1 MKLLYYGGQCKRR
14 AIEVIYSLD
23 VLIGRET
30 VTYTCIRTLSRVS
43 TQDLPSVEQTV
54 QPSKQCVFWR
64 TFRKLT
70 LTIMKARL
78 AETGGKK
85 IAQLFTTLVAEACS
99 SALLEPTQYLGT
111 PPSSLP
117 LITPDLENSLD
128 PVVDALRSLPLPT
141 THPSH
146 PASSGNLNTL
156 KDAQDGYAAMRGAWS
171 KRCLEMRSKDLI
183 KGADSEIDG
192 IQISLDF
199 AQWTAGLLLLAEVGT
214 LPVCVY

>member
-1 MKLLYYGGQCKRR
+1 MLGLL
-14 AIEVIYSLD
+14 
-23 VLIGRET
+23 
-30 VTYTCIRTLSRVS
+30 
-43 TQDLPSVEQTV
+43 SVEQTV
-54 QPSKQCVFWR
+54 QPSRQYVFSVRCVN
-64 TFRKLT
+64 LV

-78 AETGGKK
+78 AETGAKK
-85 IAQLFTTLVAEACS
+85 IAHLFTTLVAEACS
-99 SALLEPTQYLGT
+99 SALLEPMQYLGT
-111 PPSSLP
+111 SPSSLP
-117 LITPDLENSLD
+117 LIPGDLQNSLA
-128 PVVDALRSLPLPT
+128 PVVDALRSLPLPP

-156 KDAQDGYAAMRGAWS
+156 NEAQDGYASMRGAWS

-214 LPVCVY
+214 WPVYIDSY